1 MSDQEQPAPTDQEI
15 EAQWRQDCETWRGAV
30 LTGKYAHYCYEW
42 DGLPIDETCLEWP
55 CGCEK
60 TLGAS
65 EEEVA
70 AARARNEEFLQRYR
84 EEDHMKVERS
94 NEDQHFRIQV
104 TVQSLTPDGNSLMS
118 ANPERVAFVATQ
130 AARDAADKLGRD
142 LVEAE
147 ELRRE
152 KRG

>member
-1 MSDQEQPAPTDQEI
+1 
-15 EAQWRQDCETWRGAV
+15 
-30 LTGKYAHYCYEW
+30 
-42 DGLPIDETCLEWP
+42 
-55 CGCEK
+55 
-60 TLGAS
+60 
-65 EEEVA
+65 
-70 AARARNEEFLQRYR
+70 
-84 EEDHMKVERS
+84 
-94 NEDQHFRIQV
+94 
-104 TVQSLTPDGNSLMS
+104 MS